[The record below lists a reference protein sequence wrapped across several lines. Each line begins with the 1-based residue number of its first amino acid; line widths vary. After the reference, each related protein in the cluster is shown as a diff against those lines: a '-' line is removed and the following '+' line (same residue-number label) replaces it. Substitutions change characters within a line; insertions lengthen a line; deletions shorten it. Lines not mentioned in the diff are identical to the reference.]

1 MFVVDFIAASVLAL
15 VLTVAF
21 TALVRNRR
29 YRRVSDMSG
38 NVWLMAVASWIGG
51 ILVVGCGLSLTG
63 THWLPFAV
71 SGFLIGL
78 LVLTLP
84 GLPKLETLP
93 DNDPGHPGAD
103 AQPVI
108 AMYFFVT
115 LLLFFCA
122 ISVHFYMVNLA

>member
-1 MFVVDFIAASVLAL
+1 MFVIDLIAASVLTF

-21 TALVRNRR
+21 TAVVRNRR
-29 YRRVSDMSG
+29 YCHVSDMSG
-38 NVWLMAVASWIGG
+38 SVWLMTVASWVAG
-51 ILVVGCGLSLTG
+51 IFVLSFGLSLTG

-71 SGFLIGL
+71 SGFVVGL

-84 GLPKLETLP
+84 ALPKFRSLADHDT
-93 DNDPGHPGAD
+93 GHSGAD

-108 AMYFFVT
+108 VMYFFVT

-122 ISVHFYMVNLA
+122 LSLRFYIMNLA

>member
-1 MFVVDFIAASVLAL
+1 MFVVDFIAASVLTF

-21 TALVRNRR
+21 TAVVRNRE

-38 NVWLMAVASWIGG
+38 TAWLMTVASWVGG
-51 ILVVGCGLSLTG
+51 IFVVSFGLSLTG

-71 SGFLIGL
+71 SGFVVGL

-84 GLPKLETLP
+84 ALPKFRSLA
-93 DNDPGHPGAD
+93 DKDISDPGAD

-108 AMYFFVT
+108 VMYFFVT

-122 ISVHFYMVNLA
+122 LSLRFYIMNLA

>member
-1 MFVVDFIAASVLAL
+1 MFVVDFIAASVLTF

-21 TALVRNRR
+21 TAVVRNRG

-38 NVWLMAVASWIGG
+38 DVWLMTVASWVGG
-51 ILVVGCGLSLTG
+51 IFVVSFGLSLTG

-71 SGFLIGL
+71 SGFVVGL

-84 GLPKLETLP
+84 ALPKLRSLA
-93 DNDPGHPGAD
+93 DKDISDPGAD

-108 AMYFFVT
+108 VMYFFVT

-122 ISVHFYMVNLA
+122 LSLRFYIMNLA